1 MNYFFILPIV
11 APENGWVT
19 MMMNAIRTN
28 VIKTSSAT
36 ALIAEELACLFII
49 FNLVGIAKEIMSDN
63 QAGGFGGI
71 DVTRLIRPIVFL
83 MLIESFKPIISTFDT
98 TVSSVTNRMV
108 TATNAMPYTF
118 VDDLNDETKD
128 DGVQT
133 KNKSLIDMVIGFFTG
148 SSSIVNDVS
157 TGVLEFFGVS
167 KAFVG
172 HPISSTLAAMI
183 EAIVGFLA
191 FLEKWIMRCM
201 THIYLCL
208 LAIMGPIAFAFSI
221 LKPWEN
227 AWKTWLGTYI
237 EVSLWGFMIELIL
250 YIVNLSQSSIDIT
263 FAELGTMSIW
273 DGQSMGAVWIH
284 TALSVCVLRMLKQV
298 PSLTHSILGLGS
310 GGGDGLGGI
319 AIGAGARVG
328 NEAANA
334 AKTAALAA

>member
-11 APENGWVT
+11 AKESGWVT
-19 MMMNAIRTN
+19 SMMNAIRES
-28 VIKTSSAT
+28 VIATSSAT

-49 FNLVGIAKEIMSDN
+49 FNLVGIAREIMSDN
-63 QAGGFGGI
+63 QAGGFGGF
-71 DVTRLIRPIVFL
+71 DVARLIRPIVFL

-98 TVSSVTNRMV
+98 TVSSVTDRMV

-118 VDDLNDETKD
+118 VADLNDETENNS
-128 DGVQT
+128 
-133 KNKSLIDMVIGFFTG
+133 KNNLIDTVIHFFTG
-148 SSSIVNDVS
+148 SSSVVNDVS
-157 TGVLEFFGVS
+157 SGVLQFFGVG
-167 KAFVG
+167 KAFIG
-172 HPISSTLAAMI
+172 HPVSSALAAMV
-183 EAIVGFLA
+183 EAVVGFLA

-250 YIVNLSQSSIDIT
+250 YIVNLSQSSIDVT
-263 FAELGTMSIW
+263 FADLGSLNIW
-273 DGQSMGAVWIH
+273 DKQSMGAVWIH
-284 TALSVCVLRMLKQV
+284 TALSVCLLRMLKQV

-310 GGGDGLGGI
+310 GSGDGLGGI

-328 NEAANA
+328 NAAA
-334 AKTAALAA
+334 SVAKKALLKF